1 INIRRDVSDRFYR
14 YKMPSLLCKIE
25 GKGNG
30 IKTVIPNMS
39 DIAKSLARPPAYPT
53 KFFGCELGA
62 QIKCDAAAD
71 RYIVNGAH
79 DAQKLQ
85 QLLDGFIT
93 KFVLCNDCSNPET
106 DLIITKD
113 ETIYKDCKACGAK
126 KPCDMR
132 HKLCT
137 FILRN
142 PPGGGESSAKERRK
156 DKKDRRAAK
165 SGTQSPKAA
174 SIADADDAA
183 QDALTRRI
191 QAEAAALEPV
201 EIEED
206 DDWADDTS
214 PEAVAKRMATLA
226 LSAKVSRALNK
237 KDSVDD
243 EDDEDDPLEELAS
256 YITEQGR
263 ACPDDA
269 ILDKIDELEIRSDRA
284 CTVLVQVLFDEKIIE
299 ENQIEQ
305 RAELFQALVEGNEK
319 AQKATLGGVERLV
332 GMSVPQLMPKLPLI
346 LKAFYDIDVI
356 EEDTLMAWEAKV
368 SKRYVDKKI
377 GKELREKAAP
387 FLTWLREAEEEDSDE
402 D

>member
-1 INIRRDVSDRFYR
+1 
-14 YKMPSLLCKIE
+14 
-25 GKGNG
+25 
-30 IKTVIPNMS
+30 
-39 DIAKSLARPPAYPT
+39 
-53 KFFGCELGA
+53 
-62 QIKCDAAAD
+62 
-71 RYIVNGAH
+71 
-79 DAQKLQ
+79 
-85 QLLDGFIT
+85 
-93 KFVLCNDCSNPET
+93 
-106 DLIITKD
+106 
-113 ETIYKDCKACGAK
+113 
-126 KPCDMR
+126 MR

-174 SIADADDAA
+174 SIADADGDAADAAASAEHASPKTKVRAKTEQELEQEEEDAA

-284 CTVLVQVLFDEKIIE
+284 L
-299 ENQIEQ
+299 
-305 RAELFQALVEGNEK
+305 R
-319 AQKATLGGVERLV
+319 R
-332 GMSVPQLMPKLPLI
+332 
-346 LKAFYDIDVI
+346 
-356 EEDTLMAWEAKV
+356 EDH
-368 SKRYVDKKI
+368 
-377 GKELREKAAP
+377 
-387 FLTWLREAEEEDSDE
+387 
-402 D
+402 